1 MEQLSLELLVSSRLM
16 TFSALGGVPQLHKTS
31 VGLARTIYI
40 RCIYGN
46 FGREITKYTVKY
58 GVYIQFWPTQNKCM
72 FMCHQGWPEPYIQCV
87 HGVFGRKVTKYTV
100 VYSVYVRFWPPLGLM
115 CRAHAR
121 YNGPQSIMCACMG
134 VFMHT
139 LLNLCA

>member
-1 MEQLSLELLVSSRLM
+1 VEQLSLELLVSSRLM

-58 GVYIQFWPTQNKCM
+58 GVYIRFWPTLMMTCA
-72 FMCHQGWPEPYIQCV
+72 CV
-87 HGVFGRKVTKYTV
+87 H
-100 VYSVYVRFWPPLGLM
+100 
-115 CRAHAR
+115 
-121 YNGPQSIMCACMG
+121 
-134 VFMHT
+134 VFMHAWFT
-139 LLNLCA
+139 CAQDGLFVCA